1 VGESQHRTGCDLSVH
16 AARRGDSKLS
26 CPDFIERAPEA
37 IIEDQ
42 LEEREAVVARTA
54 KILEPLER
62 LKKAA

>member
-1 VGESQHRTGCDLSVH
+1 LS
-16 AARRGDSKLS
+16 G
-26 CPDFIERAPEA
+26 PDFIERAPEA

-42 LEEREAVVARTA
+42 LEEREAVVGRTA